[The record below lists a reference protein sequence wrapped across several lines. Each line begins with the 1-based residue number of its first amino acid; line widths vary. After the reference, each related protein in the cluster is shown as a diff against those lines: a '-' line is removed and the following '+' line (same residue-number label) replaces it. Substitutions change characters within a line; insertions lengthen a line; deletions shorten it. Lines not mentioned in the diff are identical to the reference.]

1 MAAEKQ
7 DVKLSGNNHL
17 SIFALFLSFIFILLI
32 PLFFK
37 KIQFTPNCLQFL
49 LGGKE
54 SQVQKTLTWNRTCVF
69 IMSVTNLP
77 DNLSHL

>member
-54 SQVQKTLTWNRTCVF
+54 SQVQKTLT
-69 IMSVTNLP
+69 
-77 DNLSHL
+77 